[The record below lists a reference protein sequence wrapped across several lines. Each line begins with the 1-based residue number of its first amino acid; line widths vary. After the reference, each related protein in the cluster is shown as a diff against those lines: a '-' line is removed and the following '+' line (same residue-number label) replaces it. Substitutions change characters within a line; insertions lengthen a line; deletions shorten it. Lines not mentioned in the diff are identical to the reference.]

1 MSRAVFA
8 WHGIQK
14 THPMKG
20 LIKNSVAVISEARGN
35 CYHMQII
42 WLPCSHTAK
51 KGAASSSVVG
61 RQNFK
66 DSPLET
72 KAGQV
77 QI

>member
-1 MSRAVFA
+1 
-8 WHGIQK
+8 
-14 THPMKG
+14 MKG

-66 DSPLET
+66 DKTRLRD
-72 KAGQV
+72 
-77 QI
+77 